1 MSTVPAVQCVLCR
14 YKVYL
19 SPLPNAVEDVS
30 IGKDPDVEVGC
41 EDTVKGANF
50 FIPAIEVGKQD

>member
-14 YKVYL
+14 YF

-50 FIPAIEVGKQD
+50 FIPAIQVGKQG

>member
-1 MSTVPAVQCVLCR
+1 
-14 YKVYL
+14 L